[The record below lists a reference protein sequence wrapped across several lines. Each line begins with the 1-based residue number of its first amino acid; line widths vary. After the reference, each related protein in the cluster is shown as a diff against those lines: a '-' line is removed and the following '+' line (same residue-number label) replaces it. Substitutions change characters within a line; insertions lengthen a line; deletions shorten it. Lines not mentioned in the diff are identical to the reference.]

1 MIIHNT
7 TICKN
12 GDETIRKNAI
22 FWSFS
27 YFFILFSKKIVPS
40 LKKMDNFGQFL
51 DNFGQFWDN
60 FGQFWTIF
68 GQFFRTKISN

>member
-7 TICKN
+7 IICKN
-12 GDETIRKNAI
+12 AVETIRKNAI

-27 YFFILFSKKIVPS
+27 YFFILFSKKNHRV
-40 LKKMDNFGQFL
+40 LKQM
-51 DNFGQFWDN
+51 DN

-68 GQFFRTKISN
+68 GQFLDNFGQFWTIFGQFWTIF